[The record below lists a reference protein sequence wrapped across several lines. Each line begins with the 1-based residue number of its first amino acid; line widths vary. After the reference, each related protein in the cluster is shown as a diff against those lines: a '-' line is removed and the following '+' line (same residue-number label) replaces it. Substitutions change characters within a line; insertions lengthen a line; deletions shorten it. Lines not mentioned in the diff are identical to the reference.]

1 MKEINSYFSVHRSTL
16 KAYKKNEFEIF
27 IKNNIV
33 QRIIEYN
40 SLIYTIQD
48 LININSKISIID
60 YVIVKLKILYNP
72 EINVVTKVECIGYF
86 EPDETII
93 NPFKRG
99 YKLLIKNDTSTLFQ
113 K

>member
-1 MKEINSYFSVHRSTL
+1 MKEINSYFSVHGSTL
-16 KAYKKNEFEIF
+16 KAYKKKEFEDF

-40 SLIYTIQD
+40 SLIYTIQN
-48 LININSKISIID
+48 LINSKISIID

-86 EPDETII
+86 EPNETII
-93 NPFKRG
+93 NSFKRG